1 MPLVDK
7 ADLDEYSMVTGA
19 VAAVGG
25 HFEQE
30 DLNGSPVTC
39 TLYPELGTTT
49 TNMTSIGIV
58 LSGGGARCFGHLGL
72 LQVLEELSIKPSA
85 ISGVSGGALIGAL
98 YAAGKT
104 PTEILALSKTGSY
117 LGLSNLIWKRGGF
130 FSMESMQHLL
140 AENIPHNSFEG
151 LKIRLFVN
159 ATDFNQNRTVFFT
172 TGKLLDCLTASA
184 SVPIIFNPVEM
195 DDSLLVDG
203 GLLNNLPVEPLISLC
218 TTIIGSHVNR
228 LATIKPGDAPL
239 SNVAILERCFHM
251 SIASTVYSRGLQ
263 CHLLLEPQLD
273 SFGLFDLRAAP
284 AIFEIGYRNALQHK
298 DRILELV
305 S

>member
-1 MPLVDK
+1 MPLVDR
-7 ADLDEYSMVTGA
+7 ADHDEYSMVTGA
-19 VAAVGG
+19 VAVVGG
-25 HFEQE
+25 YFEQE

-39 TLYPELGTTT
+39 TLYPELETTT

-159 ATDFNQNRTVFFT
+159 ATDFNQNRTVFFN

-228 LATIKPGDAPL
+228 LAAIKPGDAAL
-239 SNVAILERCFHM
+239 SKVAVIER
-251 SIASTVYSRGLQ
+251 
-263 CHLLLEPQLD
+263 
-273 SFGLFDLRAAP
+273 
-284 AIFEIGYRNALQHK
+284 
-298 DRILELV
+298 
-305 S
+305 